1 MAEILEVH
9 RKQNMFIL
17 NLDIRNYQKIGC
29 YSLKNFNVPGPFP
42 QVSLQGPKSFVLGD
56 NLPHSEKNLEHTEK
70 SYIFACFWQIT
81 ICQKRRI
88 QNS

>member
-1 MAEILEVH
+1 MISEITKKLGVIFS
-9 RKQNMFIL
+9 KQQFF
-17 NLDIRNYQKIGC
+17 
-29 YSLKNFNVPGPFP
+29 LKNFNVPGPFP

-81 ICQKRRI
+81 ICQKRGI